1 MNLLILGGT
10 GFVGSALC
18 ERLVAHFGG
27 AGARLLVPSRRPQR
41 AAHRRTLPTVELV
54 QADVHDEAQLAR
66 LMAGCDAVVNLVAIL
81 HGDEASFH
89 RAHVELPGKIA
100 RACAATG
107 VRRLVHVSALGV
119 TDDAAALPSQ
129 YLRSKA
135 EGEAVLRAAASAGT
149 LDLTVLRPSVI
160 FGAHDRF
167 MNVFAQLQRLAPIVP
182 LAGAEAQFQPVWVE
196 DVAEAIVRCLLDPAT
211 AGHTYECAGPA
222 VYTLAD
228 LVLLAGR
235 WSGHPRWVLAI
246 PDALGRLQARLMGLM
261 PGEPLMSPDN
271 LDSMS
276 VPNVATG
283 RLPGLADLGI
293 AAADLK
299 AVVPGYLGAQDGAA
313 RMEAW
318 RMGAGRG

>member
-1 MNLLILGGT
+1 
-10 GFVGSALC
+10 
-18 ERLVAHFGG
+18 
-27 AGARLLVPSRRPQR
+27 
-41 AAHRRTLPTVELV
+41 
-54 QADVHDEAQLAR
+54 
-66 LMAGCDAVVNLVAIL
+66 
-81 HGDEASFH
+81 
-89 RAHVELPGKIA
+89 
-100 RACAATG
+100 
-107 VRRLVHVSALGV
+107 VSALGV
-119 TDDAAALPSQ
+119 TDDASTLPSQ

-135 EGEAVLRAAASAGT
+135 GGEAVLRAAAVAGS

-196 DVAEAIVRCLLDPAT
+196 DVAEAIVRCLLAPAT

-276 VPNVATG
+276 VPNIATG